1 MIFPKEDLIPITT
14 IHFKDSDQGNLQFHG
29 CKILNYQL
37 TCKLSGVRKKKK
49 NSKVQLTL
57 NKVSL
62 NCTSPLTHRFSST
75 VNTTVL
81 HDSVVESAGVE
92 LQIQKNDCK
101 VLHGFLTGSGGSM
114 PLTSTFFKVNC

>member
-1 MIFPKEDLIPITT
+1 MNCNNNPFTNRADRNKRTFNQMGPLI
-14 IHFKDSDQGNLQFHG
+14 QG
-29 CKILNYQL
+29 
-37 TCKLSGVRKKKK
+37 
-49 NSKVQLTL
+49 
-57 NKVSL
+57 
-62 NCTSPLTHRFSST
+62 FSST

-81 HDSVVESAGVE
+81 HDSVVESADVK